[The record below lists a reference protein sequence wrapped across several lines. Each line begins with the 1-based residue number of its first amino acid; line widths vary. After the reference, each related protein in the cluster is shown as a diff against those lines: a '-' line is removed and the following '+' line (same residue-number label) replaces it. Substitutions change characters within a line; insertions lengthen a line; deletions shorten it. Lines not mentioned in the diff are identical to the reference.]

1 VIPSQPIERNLSQ
14 TRTARFQAIQIK
26 RNRHPS
32 VEESSE
38 LSKMKNTAKK
48 KMKKIGFFSPFSLP
62 NSLIEC
68 STATIRNAK
77 TTSLNLT
84 AQPTRG
90 IRNVKRI
97 RSVLNIA

>member
-1 VIPSQPIERNLSQ
+1 
-14 TRTARFQAIQIK
+14 
-26 RNRHPS
+26 
-32 VEESSE
+32 
-38 LSKMKNTAKK
+38 MKNTAKK

-77 TTSLNLT
+77 TTSLNLA

-90 IRNVKRI
+90 IRNAKRI
-97 RSVLNIA
+97 RSVLNSARHELRKQQFSIAHP